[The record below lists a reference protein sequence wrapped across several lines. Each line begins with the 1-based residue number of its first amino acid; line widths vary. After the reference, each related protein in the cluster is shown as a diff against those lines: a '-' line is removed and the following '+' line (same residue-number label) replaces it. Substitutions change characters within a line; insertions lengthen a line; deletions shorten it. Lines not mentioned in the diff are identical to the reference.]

1 MPRRIDTEGAFRAA
15 IKREASGRQ
24 TVSTQDFVAH
34 LVAVNWEWSLKEAN
48 DWIESH
54 VSTFKDVS
62 TCEGQE
68 RTFMLYNPNGGL

>member
-1 MPRRIDTEGAFRAA
+1 MPRGIDIESAFRAA

-24 TVSTQDFVAH
+24 TVSTQDFVAQ
-34 LVAVNWEWSLKEAN
+34 LVAVNWNWTLKEAN

-62 TCEGQE
+62 TSEGQA
-68 RTFMLYNPNGGL
+68 RTFAL

>member
-1 MPRRIDTEGAFRAA
+1 MPRRIDIEGAFHTA
-15 IKREASGRQ
+15 IKHESNGRR
-24 TVSTQDFVAH
+24 TVTTEDFVKHLAH
-34 LVAVNWEWSLKEAN
+34 ANWNWSLKEAN